1 MKVVKGDLTS
11 MKASAA
17 QVFAAEVTD
26 ANNIIKSLDEFISQ
40 VGVGTK
46 LTGAAYEVIK
56 SQLEEFKALM
66 ENRMTIAT
74 NMKSAIDSALSSMEN
89 YMEGY
94 SELDTDELEEIE
106 TPSVIEDKA
115 EEIKTTISTPKIA
128 DTQKQ
133 VVAEVKQEVKIENN
147 NNTPQTKEETIQTIP
162 EAPKQEVVIEQP
174 VIVGE
179 EYKTNDTMINTIRNV
194 INSNQSEDMKLY
206 GYNIVVDSSIVDVTS
221 QFTYTEQR
229 VIDKIKYKFGTI
241 RIYARDY
248 YNNGQYI
255 CTQCYII

>member
-1 MKVVKGDLTS
+1 MKKYVFLAFILICGTS
-11 MKASAA
+11 ILSGSMTYQKTNQKNNETNPQTVA
-17 QVFAAEVTD
+17 QNVENLISETSSDEQIVEEV
-26 ANNIIKSLDEFISQ
+26 NEEIIS
-40 VGVGTK
+40 
-46 LTGAAYEVIK
+46 
-56 SQLEEFKALM
+56 
-66 ENRMTIAT
+66 
-74 NMKSAIDSALSSMEN
+74 
-89 YMEGY
+89 
-94 SELDTDELEEIE
+94 DELEEEIE

-179 EYKTNDTMINTIRNV
+179 EYKTNDTMINTTRNV

-206 GYNIVVDSSIVDVTS
+206 GYNIVVDNSIVDVTS

>member
-1 MKVVKGDLTS
+1 MSFKSFYNGIKEMIYYEKYVFLAFILIFGTS
-11 MKASAA
+11 ILSGSMTYQKTN
-17 QVFAAEVTD
+17 QKNNETNPQTVAENMENLISET
-26 ANNIIKSLDEFISQ
+26 SLDEQIVEEVNEKIIS
-40 VGVGTK
+40 
-46 LTGAAYEVIK
+46 
-56 SQLEEFKALM
+56 
-66 ENRMTIAT
+66 
-74 NMKSAIDSALSSMEN
+74 
-89 YMEGY
+89 
-94 SELDTDELEEIE
+94 DELEEIE

-206 GYNIVVDSSIVDVTS
+206 GYNIVVDNSIVDVTS

>member
-1 MKVVKGDLTS
+1 MKKYVFLAFILIFGTS
-11 MKASAA
+11 ILSGSMTYQKTNQKNNETNPQTVA
-17 QVFAAEVTD
+17 QNVENLISETSSDEQIVEEV
-26 ANNIIKSLDEFISQ
+26 NEEIIS
-40 VGVGTK
+40 
-46 LTGAAYEVIK
+46 
-56 SQLEEFKALM
+56 
-66 ENRMTIAT
+66 
-74 NMKSAIDSALSSMEN
+74 
-89 YMEGY
+89 
-94 SELDTDELEEIE
+94 DELEEEIE

-206 GYNIVVDSSIVDVTS
+206 GYNIVVDNSIVDVTS

>member
-1 MKVVKGDLTS
+1 MKKYVFLAFILIFGTS
-11 MKASAA
+11 ILSGSMTYQKTN
-17 QVFAAEVTD
+17 QKNNETNPQTVAENVENLISET
-26 ANNIIKSLDEFISQ
+26 SSDEQI
-40 VGVGTK
+40 VE
-46 LTGAAYEVIK
+46 EVN
-56 SQLEEFKALM
+56 EEI
-66 ENRMTIAT
+66 N
-74 NMKSAIDSALSSMEN
+74 S
-89 YMEGY
+89 
-94 SELDTDELEEIE
+94 DELEEKIE

-115 EEIKTTISTPKIA
+115 EEIKTTISTPKIE

-206 GYNIVVDSSIVDVTS
+206 GYNIVVDNSIVDVTS

>member
-1 MKVVKGDLTS
+1 MKKYVFLAFILIFGTS
-11 MKASAA
+11 ILSGSMTYQKTN
-17 QVFAAEVTD
+17 QKNNETNPQTVAENVDNLISET
-26 ANNIIKSLDEFISQ
+26 SLDEQIVEEVNEEIIS
-40 VGVGTK
+40 
-46 LTGAAYEVIK
+46 
-56 SQLEEFKALM
+56 
-66 ENRMTIAT
+66 
-74 NMKSAIDSALSSMEN
+74 
-89 YMEGY
+89 
-94 SELDTDELEEIE
+94 DELEEIE

-174 VIVGE
+174 VIIGE

>member
-1 MKVVKGDLTS
+1 MKKYVFLAFILIFGTS
-11 MKASAA
+11 ILSGSMTYQKTN
-17 QVFAAEVTD
+17 QKNNETNPQTVAENVDNLISETSSD
-26 ANNIIKSLDEFISQ
+26 EQIVEEVNEKIIS
-40 VGVGTK
+40 
-46 LTGAAYEVIK
+46 
-56 SQLEEFKALM
+56 
-66 ENRMTIAT
+66 
-74 NMKSAIDSALSSMEN
+74 
-89 YMEGY
+89 
-94 SELDTDELEEIE
+94 DELEEIE

-128 DTQKQ
+128 ETQKQ

-206 GYNIVVDSSIVDVTS
+206 GYNIVVDNSIVDVTS

>member
-1 MKVVKGDLTS
+1 MKKYVFLAFILIFGTS
-11 MKASAA
+11 ILSGSMTYQKTNQKNNETNPQTVA
-17 QVFAAEVTD
+17 QNVENLISETSSDEQIVEEV
-26 ANNIIKSLDEFISQ
+26 NEEIIS
-40 VGVGTK
+40 
-46 LTGAAYEVIK
+46 
-56 SQLEEFKALM
+56 
-66 ENRMTIAT
+66 
-74 NMKSAIDSALSSMEN
+74 
-89 YMEGY
+89 
-94 SELDTDELEEIE
+94 DELEEIE

-179 EYKTNDTMINTIRNV
+179 EYKTNNTMINTIRNV

-206 GYNIVVDSSIVDVTS
+206 GYNIVVDNSIVDVTS

-229 VIDKIKYKFGTI
+229 VVDKIKYKFGTI

>member
-1 MKVVKGDLTS
+1 MKKYVFLAFILIFGTS
-11 MKASAA
+11 ILSGSMTYQKTN
-17 QVFAAEVTD
+17 QKNNETNPQTVAENVENLISETSSD
-26 ANNIIKSLDEFISQ
+26 EQIVEEVNEKIIS
-40 VGVGTK
+40 
-46 LTGAAYEVIK
+46 
-56 SQLEEFKALM
+56 
-66 ENRMTIAT
+66 
-74 NMKSAIDSALSSMEN
+74 
-89 YMEGY
+89 
-94 SELDTDELEEIE
+94 DELEEIE

>member
-1 MKVVKGDLTS
+1 MKKYVFLAFILIFGTS
-11 MKASAA
+11 ILSGSMTYQKTNQKNNETNPQTVA
-17 QVFAAEVTD
+17 QNVENLISET
-26 ANNIIKSLDEFISQ
+26 SLDEQIVEKVNEEIIS
-40 VGVGTK
+40 
-46 LTGAAYEVIK
+46 
-56 SQLEEFKALM
+56 
-66 ENRMTIAT
+66 
-74 NMKSAIDSALSSMEN
+74 
-89 YMEGY
+89 
-94 SELDTDELEEIE
+94 DELEEIE

>member
-1 MKVVKGDLTS
+1 MKKYVFLAFILIFGTS
-11 MKASAA
+11 ILSGSMTYQKTNQKNNETNPQTVA
-17 QVFAAEVTD
+17 QSVENLIPETSSNEQIVEEV
-26 ANNIIKSLDEFISQ
+26 NEEIIS
-40 VGVGTK
+40 
-46 LTGAAYEVIK
+46 
-56 SQLEEFKALM
+56 EELK
-66 ENRMTIAT
+66 
-74 NMKSAIDSALSSMEN
+74 
-89 YMEGY
+89 
-94 SELDTDELEEIE
+94 EEIE
-106 TPSVIEDKA
+106 TPSVIEDKS

-147 NNTPQTKEETIQTIP
+147 NNTPQTKEETIQIIP
-162 EAPKQEVVIEQP
+162 ETPKQEVVIEQP

-206 GYNIVVDSSIVDVTS
+206 GYNIVVDNSIVDVTS
-221 QFTYTEQR
+221 QFTYIEQR

-248 YNNGQYI
+248 FNNGQYI

>member
-1 MKVVKGDLTS
+1 MKKYVFLAFILIFGTS
-11 MKASAA
+11 ILSGSMTYQKTNQKNNETNPQTVAQSVENLIPETSSDEQIVEEMK
-17 QVFAAEVTD
+17 EE
-26 ANNIIKSLDEFISQ
+26 IIS
-40 VGVGTK
+40 
-46 LTGAAYEVIK
+46 
-56 SQLEEFKALM
+56 
-66 ENRMTIAT
+66 
-74 NMKSAIDSALSSMEN
+74 
-89 YMEGY
+89 
-94 SELDTDELEEIE
+94 DELEEEIEIE
-106 TPSVIEDKA
+106 TPSVKEDKS

-206 GYNIVVDSSIVDVTS
+206 GYNIVVDNSIVDVTS

>member
-1 MKVVKGDLTS
+1 MKKYVFLAFILIFGTS
-11 MKASAA
+11 ILSGSMTYQKTNQKNNENNPQNIA
-17 QVFAAEVTD
+17 QNVENLISETSSDEQIVEEV
-26 ANNIIKSLDEFISQ
+26 NEEIIS
-40 VGVGTK
+40 
-46 LTGAAYEVIK
+46 
-56 SQLEEFKALM
+56 
-66 ENRMTIAT
+66 
-74 NMKSAIDSALSSMEN
+74 
-89 YMEGY
+89 
-94 SELDTDELEEIE
+94 DELEEEIE

>member
-1 MKVVKGDLTS
+1 MKKYVFLAFILIFGTS
-11 MKASAA
+11 ILSGSMTYQKTN
-17 QVFAAEVTD
+17 QKNNETNPQTVAENVENLISET
-26 ANNIIKSLDEFISQ
+26 SLDEQIVEKVNEEIIS
-40 VGVGTK
+40 
-46 LTGAAYEVIK
+46 
-56 SQLEEFKALM
+56 
-66 ENRMTIAT
+66 
-74 NMKSAIDSALSSMEN
+74 
-89 YMEGY
+89 
-94 SELDTDELEEIE
+94 DELEEEIE

-128 DTQKQ
+128 DAQKQ

>member
-1 MKVVKGDLTS
+1 MKKYVFLAFILIFGTS
-11 MKASAA
+11 ILSGSMTYQKTN
-17 QVFAAEVTD
+17 QKNNETNPQTVAENVENLISET
-26 ANNIIKSLDEFISQ
+26 SLDEQIVEKVNEEIIS
-40 VGVGTK
+40 
-46 LTGAAYEVIK
+46 
-56 SQLEEFKALM
+56 
-66 ENRMTIAT
+66 
-74 NMKSAIDSALSSMEN
+74 
-89 YMEGY
+89 
-94 SELDTDELEEIE
+94 DELEEIE

-179 EYKTNDTMINTIRNV
+179 EYKTNDTMINTIRNI

>member
-1 MKVVKGDLTS
+1 MKKYVFLAFILIFGTS
-11 MKASAA
+11 ILSGSITYQKTNQKNNETNPQTVA
-17 QVFAAEVTD
+17 QNVENLFSETSSDEQIVEEV
-26 ANNIIKSLDEFISQ
+26 NEEIIS
-40 VGVGTK
+40 
-46 LTGAAYEVIK
+46 
-56 SQLEEFKALM
+56 
-66 ENRMTIAT
+66 
-74 NMKSAIDSALSSMEN
+74 
-89 YMEGY
+89 
-94 SELDTDELEEIE
+94 DELEIEIE
-106 TPSVIEDKA
+106 TPSVKEDKA
-115 EEIKTTISTPKIA
+115 EEIKTTISAPKIA

-162 EAPKQEVVIEQP
+162 ETPKQEVVIEQP

-206 GYNIVVDSSIVDVTS
+206 GYNIVVDNSIVSVTS

-248 YNNGQYI
+248 YCNGQYVT
-255 CTQCYII
+255 TQCFII

>member
-1 MKVVKGDLTS
+1 MKKYVFLAFILIFGTS
-11 MKASAA
+11 ILSGSMTYQKTNQKNNETNPQTVA
-17 QVFAAEVTD
+17 QNVENLISETSSDEQIVEEV
-26 ANNIIKSLDEFISQ
+26 NEEIIS
-40 VGVGTK
+40 
-46 LTGAAYEVIK
+46 
-56 SQLEEFKALM
+56 
-66 ENRMTIAT
+66 
-74 NMKSAIDSALSSMEN
+74 
-89 YMEGY
+89 
-94 SELDTDELEEIE
+94 DELEEEIE

>member
-1 MKVVKGDLTS
+1 MKKYVFLAFILIFGTS
-11 MKASAA
+11 ILSGSMTYQKTN
-17 QVFAAEVTD
+17 QKNNETNPQTVAENVENLISETSSD
-26 ANNIIKSLDEFISQ
+26 EQIVEEVNEEIIS
-40 VGVGTK
+40 
-46 LTGAAYEVIK
+46 
-56 SQLEEFKALM
+56 
-66 ENRMTIAT
+66 
-74 NMKSAIDSALSSMEN
+74 
-89 YMEGY
+89 
-94 SELDTDELEEIE
+94 DELEEEIE

-206 GYNIVVDSSIVDVTS
+206 GYNIVVDNSIVDVTS

>member
-1 MKVVKGDLTS
+1 MKKYVFLAFILIFGTS
-11 MKASAA
+11 ILSGSMTYHKTN
-17 QVFAAEVTD
+17 QKNNETNPQTVAENVENLISET
-26 ANNIIKSLDEFISQ
+26 SLDEQIVEEVNEEIIS
-40 VGVGTK
+40 
-46 LTGAAYEVIK
+46 
-56 SQLEEFKALM
+56 
-66 ENRMTIAT
+66 
-74 NMKSAIDSALSSMEN
+74 
-89 YMEGY
+89 
-94 SELDTDELEEIE
+94 DELEEIE

>member
-1 MKVVKGDLTS
+1 MKKYVFLAFILIFGTS
-11 MKASAA
+11 ILSGSMTYQKTN
-17 QVFAAEVTD
+17 QKNNETNPQTVAENVENLISETSSD
-26 ANNIIKSLDEFISQ
+26 EQIVEEVNEEIIS
-40 VGVGTK
+40 
-46 LTGAAYEVIK
+46 
-56 SQLEEFKALM
+56 
-66 ENRMTIAT
+66 
-74 NMKSAIDSALSSMEN
+74 
-89 YMEGY
+89 
-94 SELDTDELEEIE
+94 DELEEIE

>member
-1 MKVVKGDLTS
+1 MKKYVFLAFILIFGTS
-11 MKASAA
+11 ILSGSMTYQKTN
-17 QVFAAEVTD
+17 QKNNETNPQTVAENVENLISETSSD
-26 ANNIIKSLDEFISQ
+26 EQIVEEVNEEIIS
-40 VGVGTK
+40 
-46 LTGAAYEVIK
+46 
-56 SQLEEFKALM
+56 
-66 ENRMTIAT
+66 
-74 NMKSAIDSALSSMEN
+74 
-89 YMEGY
+89 
-94 SELDTDELEEIE
+94 DELEEIE

-179 EYKTNDTMINTIRNV
+179 EYKTNNTMINTIRNV

-206 GYNIVVDSSIVDVTS
+206 GYNIVVDNSIVDVTS

-229 VIDKIKYKFGTI
+229 VVDKIKYKFGTI

>member
-1 MKVVKGDLTS
+1 MKKYVFLAFILIFGTS
-11 MKASAA
+11 ILSGSMTYQKTN
-17 QVFAAEVTD
+17 QKNNETNPQTVAENVENLISET
-26 ANNIIKSLDEFISQ
+26 SLDEQIVEEVNEEIIS
-40 VGVGTK
+40 
-46 LTGAAYEVIK
+46 
-56 SQLEEFKALM
+56 
-66 ENRMTIAT
+66 
-74 NMKSAIDSALSSMEN
+74 
-89 YMEGY
+89 
-94 SELDTDELEEIE
+94 DELEEIE

-206 GYNIVVDSSIVDVTS
+206 GYNIVVDNSIVDVTS
-221 QFTYTEQR
+221 QFTYTERR